1 MKISGPEEYC
11 LTIGIAHY
19 EKGKDVAPGLG

>member
-1 MKISGPEEYC
+1 MKISGLEECC
-11 LTIGIAHY
+11 LTIGIAQC